1 MFKHSH
7 GKHSHSNAHSH
18 NKKKEVLPINL
29 FKLKQR
35 ASYVGA
41 FVNVLQSVIKIG
53 FGILGQSAALVADG
67 IHSLS
72 DLMSDVL
79 VIIAVRLGSRD
90 ADTEHPYGHRRFET
104 IASVILGGS
113 LVFIGGG
120 IGWSVLERMTNPET
134 LPVPNELS
142 LAITA
147 VSILLNE
154 LLYHYTKRIAKLTR
168 SKLLLANAWHQRSDA
183 FSSIVVLIGIG
194 AVMLGY
200 PLADAV
206 AAIIVALL
214 IIKIGLNLMVEGIKE
229 LVDTALPEVL
239 VSEIRHTIQSIDGV
253 ENIHLLRTRYM
264 GEDAL
269 IDAHII
275 VDPRISVSEG
285 HRIGDMV
292 RDELIQRFDDVME
305 VLVHV
310 DPENDEILFE
320 NVKPHTRA
328 DIQHLLNQY
337 LPNLLP
343 YLEDFRIHYLDQKI
357 EIELIIPASLIGE
370 TPLIIEMKVA
380 IQKMTTDIP
389 QIQTIYLFF
398 KM

>member
-1 MFKHSH
+1 MHKHSH
-7 GKHSHSNAHSH
+7 GKQTHSHSHSH
-18 NKKKEVLPINL
+18 GKDTEILPADL
-29 FKLKQR
+29 SKLKRR

-41 FVNVLQSVIKIG
+41 GVNVLQTLIKIT
-53 FGILGQSAALVADG
+53 FGILGQSAALIADG

-72 DLMSDVL
+72 DLMSDAL
-79 VIIAVRLGSRD
+79 VITAVRLGSREAD
-90 ADTEHPYGHRRFET
+90 AEHPYGHRRFET
-104 IASVILGGS
+104 IAGVILGGS
-113 LVFIGGG
+113 LVVIGGG
-120 IGWSVLERMTNPET
+120 IGWSVFERMTNPEN

-154 LLYHYTKRIAKLTR
+154 WLYHYTKRIAKITR

-183 FSSIVVLIGIG
+183 FSSIVVMVGIG

-206 AAIIVALL
+206 AAIFVAVLV
-214 IIKIGLNLMVEGIKE
+214 IKIGLNLMIEGIKE
-229 LVDTALPEVL
+229 LVDTALPENV
-239 VSEIRHTIQSIDGV
+239 VTEIRQTIQDIDGV

-292 RDELIQRFDDVME
+292 RDELIHRFDDVME

-310 DPENDEILFE
+310 DPEDDEALFE
-320 NVKPHTRA
+320 NVKPLTRA
-328 DIQHLLNQY
+328 DVQALLTEHL
-337 LPNLLP
+337 PTLLP
-343 YLEDFRIHYLDQKI
+343 YLEDFRIHYLNQKI
-357 EIELIIPASLIGE
+357 EVELILPFSLSEQSDFLNSI
-370 TPLIIEMKVA
+370 
-380 IQKMTTDIP
+380 DITIRRLQREIS
-389 QIQTIYLFF
+389 QIKSVFLFF
-398 KM
+398 KK